1 MKNGVRFNPSRRGF
15 LKLAFLGA
23 IGLQFAQACKKKANH
38 IFLRLTG
45 TDHILGHRL
54 RFPDFP
60 KPTTVIEIPILI
72 LGGGITGLSAAYRL
86 QQKGRGEFLLLDM
99 ESEVGGNAR
108 HGKNDYSSYPLGAH
122 YLPIPNASNRD
133 LLRFLE
139 ESKIIIDWTTEG
151 VPLFDAEQ
159 LSFAP
164 QERLFIHNVWQEG
177 IVPKYGL
184 SPQETAEIDRFMV
197 QMDQFKQLK
206 GADGKYV
213 FDIPMRNAS
222 QSDLLKRLDA
232 LSMRSWMESEGY
244 KTEAVYSYV
253 NYCCRDDYGTGI
265 MATSAFA
272 GLHYFASRKHDWPT
286 YQDLV
291 LTWQEGNGRLVSHL
305 KKYADGK
312 VLNQHLAYQIDVRED
327 AVEVSV
333 FDSKGKVSKT
343 IKAQKVINCCPQF
356 VNQYLLPNRRSL
368 TKEFHYS
375 PWIVATIVL
384 HRFPFTDGAT
394 LSWENII
401 YNGKG
406 LGYVYDQHQSLN
418 QLQSP
423 FVITYYHSLGDGDL
437 NVNRKQLYGWTDQQW
452 KDFILE
458 DLGKAHYGIEK
469 EVISIEIFRHGHGM
483 ISPVSGFLSNRAR
496 TELAKPIADKVY
508 FAHSDLSGISIFE
521 EAFCQGITAADQVVT
536 DFSQKEV

>member
-1 MKNGVRFNPSRRGF
+1 MKNGVRFNSSRRSF

-108 HGKNDYSSYPLGAH
+108 HGKNDHSSYPLGAH

-177 IVPKYGL
+177 IVPNYGL

-213 FDIPMRNAS
+213 FDIPMLNAS
-222 QSDLLKRLDA
+222 QSDHLKRLDA
-232 LSMRSWMESEGY
+232 VSMRSWMESEGY

-272 GLHYFASRKHDWPT
+272 GIHYFASRKHDWPT

-343 IKAQKVINCCPQF
+343 FKAQKVINCCPQF

-368 TKEFHYS
+368 TKKFHYA

-483 ISPVSGFLSNRAR
+483 ISPVIGFLSNRAR

-536 DFSQKEV
+536 GFSQKEV

>member
-1 MKNGVRFNPSRRGF
+1 MKNGVRFSPSRRGF

-23 IGLQFAQACKKKANH
+23 IGMQFAQACKKKANH

-45 TDHILGHRL
+45 TNHILGHRL

-60 KPTTVIEIPILI
+60 KPTTIIEIPILI
-72 LGGGITGLSAAYRL
+72 LGGGVSGLSAAYRL
-86 QQKGRGEFLLLDM
+86 QQNGRGDFLLLDM

-108 HGKNDYSSYPLGAH
+108 HGENAYSRYPLGAH
-122 YLPIPNASNRD
+122 YLPIPNASNIE

-139 ESKIIIDWTTEG
+139 ESKIIVGWTNEG

-164 QERLFIHNVWQEG
+164 QERLFIHNIWQEG
-177 IVPKYGL
+177 IVPSYGL
-184 SPQETAEIDRFMV
+184 SQQEAAEIDRFMT
-197 QMDQFKQLK
+197 QMGQFKQLK
-206 GADGKYV
+206 GSDGKYV
-213 FDIPMRNAS
+213 FDIPTRSAS
-222 QSDLLKRLDA
+222 QSDHLKRLDVM
-232 LSMRSWMESEGY
+232 SMRSWMESEGY
-244 KTEAVYSYV
+244 KTEAIYSYV

-265 MATSAFA
+265 LATSAFA
-272 GLHYFASRKHDWPT
+272 GIHYFASRKHDWPT

-356 VNQYLLPNRRSL
+356 VNQYLLPNRKSL
-368 TKEFHYS
+368 TKEFHYA

-437 NVNRKQLYGWTDQQW
+437 NVNRKQLYHWTDQQW

-458 DLGKAHYGIEK
+458 DLGKAHYGIEN

-483 ISPVSGFLSNRAR
+483 ISPVSGFLSNEAR
-496 TELAKPIADKVY
+496 TELAKPIAGKVY

-521 EAFCQGITAADQVVT
+521 EAFYQGITAADQVMT
-536 DFSQKEV
+536 SSSAKEA

>member
-23 IGLQFAQACKKKANH
+23 IGLQFAQACKKKVNR

-54 RFPDFP
+54 RFQDFP
-60 KPTTVIEIPILI
+60 KPTAVVEIPILI
-72 LGGGITGLSAAYRL
+72 LGAGVTGLSAAYRL
-86 QQKGRGEFLLLDM
+86 QQKGMNDFLLLDM

-108 HGKNDYSSYPLGAH
+108 HGENAYSRYPLGAH
-122 YLPIPNASNRD
+122 YLPIPNASNIE

-139 ESKIIIDWTTEG
+139 ESKIIVGWTNEG
-151 VPLFDAEQ
+151 VPLFDEEQ

-164 QERLFIHNVWQEG
+164 QERLFIHNIWQEG
-177 IVPKYGL
+177 IVPSYGL
-184 SPQETAEIDRFMV
+184 SRQEAAEIDRFMA
-197 QMDQFKQLK
+197 QMSQFKQLK
-206 GADGKYV
+206 GGDGKYV

-222 QSDLLKRLDA
+222 QSTDLKRLDV
-232 LSMRSWMESEGY
+232 LTMRSWMESEGY
-244 KTEAVYSYV
+244 KTEPVFSYV

-265 MATSAFA
+265 AATSAFA
-272 GLHYFASRKHDWPT
+272 AIHYFASRKHDWSA

-305 KKYADGK
+305 EKYADGR
-312 VLNQHLAYQIDVRED
+312 VLNKHLAYQIHIGQD

-333 FDSKGKVSKT
+333 FDDKAKLSKT
-343 IKAQKVINCCPQF
+343 IRAQKVINCCPQF
-356 VNQYLLPNRRSL
+356 VNQYLLPNRKAL
-368 TKEFHYS
+368 TKKFHYA

-437 NVNRKQLYGWTDQQW
+437 NGNRKQLYQWTDQQW
-452 KDFILE
+452 KEFIME
-458 DLGKAHYGIEK
+458 DLEKAHYGIEN

-483 ISPVSGFLSNRAR
+483 ISPVSGFLSDEAR
-496 TELAKPIADKVY
+496 IELTKPIADKVY

-521 EAFCQGITAADQVVT
+521 EAFYQGITITDQVLA
-536 DFSQKEV
+536 DLGQKEA